1 MKKEFILSAIL
12 IFGCNLV
19 LYSQLGMGTGRIQ
32 GTVLDEEGKAL
43 QGATIKVQNVRYK
56 NVLTTTSDKKG
67 RWSLV
72 GLASGPYTVAV
83 ALEGYEERKEE
94 IMFNQVTKSAFIWDV
109 KLRRKGEAVTV
120 VNPAKGENEALA
132 ALLKEGNRLYGEK
145 QYADAVARFQEFL
158 EKNPNVYQVHINIG
172 NCFREMKDYDK
183 AIIAYNVYLEKVVA
197 DKGSLKADNLAAALL
212 SSMGE
217 ISLAQGNID
226 KAKESFKL
234 AVDNFPTDEVL
245 AYNVGEIFFKQGQT
259 DQAIDYL
266 NTAIK
271 IKENWAPPYLRLGY
285 AHLNKGQYALAL
297 ENLKKFLV
305 LAPDDP
311 QASTI
316 KNLIPDLEKLI
327 KKNSG

>member
-1 MKKEFILSAIL
+1 MKKVFILFATL
-12 IFGCNLV
+12 FFGFCL
-19 LYSQLGMGTGRIQ
+19 LLHSQLGMGTGRMQ
-32 GTVLDEEGKAL
+32 GTVFDEEGKAL

-72 GLASGPYTVAV
+72 GLASGPYTIAV
-83 ALEGYEERKEE
+83 ALEGYAERKDE

-109 KLRRKGEAVTV
+109 KLWKKGEAVTEV
-120 VNPAKGENEALA
+120 YPAKAENEALA
-132 ALLKEGNRLYGEK
+132 ALLKEGNQLYGEK
-145 QYADAVARFQEFL
+145 QYAEAVARFQQFL
-158 EKNPNVYQVHINIG
+158 EKNPNIYQVHINIG
-172 NCFREMKDYDK
+172 NCYRETKEYDK
-183 AIIAYNVYLEKVVA
+183 AITAYNAYLENVVV
-197 DKGSLKADNLAAALL
+197 DKGSFKADNLAATVL

-226 KAKESFKL
+226 KAKEYFKQ

-259 DQAIDYL
+259 DQAFDYF

-271 IKENWAPPYLRLGY
+271 IKETWAPPYLRLGY

-327 KKNSG
+327 KKNPV